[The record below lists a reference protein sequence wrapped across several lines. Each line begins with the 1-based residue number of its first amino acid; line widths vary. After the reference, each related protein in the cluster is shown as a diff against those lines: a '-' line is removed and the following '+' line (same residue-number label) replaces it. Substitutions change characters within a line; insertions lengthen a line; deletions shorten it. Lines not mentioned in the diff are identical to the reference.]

1 MITVNYWN
9 VTYGINHYGEEIEA
23 KLEWLKIGV
32 FHVRVLI
39 QEGDQCLLINY
50 FMLDGRVPEPDNYF
64 SILGVALLEFVPVCS
79 SDI

>member
-1 MITVNYWN
+1 M
-9 VTYGINHYGEEIEA
+9 
-23 KLEWLKIGV
+23 GV

-39 QEGDQCLLINY
+39 QDGEQCTLVNY